1 MSNLITHA
9 LDEFK
14 AAGWTTEYGKSAD
27 DLNQDM
33 VNDVLALLELF
44 ASQGHSVFS
53 APIAIDLFTKLAKFE
68 PLGPLTGEEWE
79 WVDVAEE
86 SGYPLY
92 QNKRASH
99 VFKDINGAYDIN
111 GIVFYD
117 YHSDPEID
125 DGVPYKSYFTS
136 RDSRTPVTFP
146 YTPTTVYQE
155 HKDV

>member
-9 LDEFK
+9 LDEFR
-14 AAGWTTEYGKSAD
+14 ATGWITEYGKSAD
-27 DLNQDM
+27 DLNRDM
-33 VNDVLALLELF
+33 CNDVLALLELF
-44 ASQGHSVFS
+44 ADQGHSGFS

-68 PLGPLTGEEWE
+68 PLGPLTGEDWE

-99 VFKDINGAYDIN
+99 VFKNNEGAYDIN

-117 YHSDPEID
+117 WYNDT
-125 DGVPYKSYFTS
+125 DGVPHRSYFTNK
-136 RDSRTPVTFP
+136 DSHTPVTFP